1 MENYLY
7 FRKNRPISASV
18 TLGSATQTC
27 PAFAVADIG
36 ALAGNDNEN
45 EIAAISITSLD
56 GGGTGHASILFT
68 TSAIVPTVAYTTDAL
83 AIATGTTHWINPANQ
98 AYENGVL
105 VIDAHTDAGG
115 YTLDTGDIVTA
126 YWQTGLETACMYPV
140 SALKGIVAASD
151 TSTVLH
157 FASILGDATD
167 DTITFTHAG
176 VGSDGSGGF
185 DHICKV
191 INDACN
197 AYPKDGRMIKVYD
210 GHDGVVSSLNGNPAA
225 ITMMEYAPEGGAAG
239 MAT

>member
-27 PAFAVADIG
+27 PAFEVADIG

-45 EIAAISITSLD
+45 EIAAISIVSLD

-68 TSAIVPTVAYTTDAL
+68 MDAIVPTVDYSTTAL
-83 AIATGTTHWINPANQ
+83 AIATGTTHWINPADQ

-105 VIDAHTDAGG
+105 VLDGHGTSGG

-126 YWQTGLETACMYPV
+126 YWKTGLETAFIYPV
-140 SALKGIVAASD
+140 SALKGMVAASD
-151 TSTVLH
+151 TSTVIH
-157 FASILGDATD
+157 FASILGSATD
-167 DTITFTHAG
+167 DTVTLTHA
-176 VGSDGSGGF
+176 SLGF
-185 DHICKV
+185 EKVCKV

-197 AYPKDGRMIKVYD
+197 AYPRDGRMIKVYD
-210 GHDGVVSSLNGNPAA
+210 GHDGRVSSLNDNPAA
-225 ITMMEYAPEGGAAG
+225 ITLMEYAPEGGAAG

>member
-27 PAFAVADIG
+27 PAFEVADIG

-45 EIAAISITSLD
+45 EIAAISIVSLD
-56 GGGTGHASILFT
+56 GGGTGHASVLFT
-68 TSAIVPTVAYTTDAL
+68 MDAIVPTVDYSTTAL

-98 AYENGVL
+98 SYENGVL
-105 VIDAHTDAGG
+105 VLDAHTDAGG

-126 YWQTGLETACMYPV
+126 YWKTGLETAFIYPV
-140 SALKGIVAASD
+140 SALKGMVAASD
-151 TSTVLH
+151 TSTVIH
-157 FASILGDATD
+157 FASILGSATD
-167 DTITFTHAG
+167 DTVTLTHA
-176 VGSDGSGGF
+176 SLGF
-185 DHICKV
+185 EKVCKV

-197 AYPKDGRMIKVYD
+197 AYPRDGRMIKVYD
-210 GHDGVVSSLNGNPAA
+210 GHDGRVSSLNDNPAA
-225 ITMMEYAPEGGAAG
+225 ITLMEYAPEGGAAG

>member
-45 EIAAISITSLD
+45 EIAAISIVSLD
-56 GGGTGHASILFT
+56 GGGTGHSSILFT
-68 TSAIVPTVAYTTDAL
+68 MDAIVPTVDYSTTAL
-83 AIATGTTHWINPANQ
+83 AIATGTTHWINPADQ
-98 AYENGVL
+98 SYENGVL
-105 VIDAHTDAGG
+105 VLDGHGTSGG

-126 YWQTGLETACMYPV
+126 YWKTGLETAFMYPV
-140 SALKGIVAASD
+140 SALKGMVAASD
-151 TSTVLH
+151 VSTVIH
-157 FASILGDATD
+157 FASILGSATD
-167 DTITFTHAG
+167 DTLTLTHA
-176 VGSDGSGGF
+176 SLGF
-185 DHICKV
+185 EKVCKE

-197 AYPKDGRMIKVYD
+197 AYPKDGRIIKVYD
-210 GHDGVVSSLNGNPAA
+210 GHDGIVSTLNNNPAA
-225 ITMMEYAPEGGAAG
+225 ITLMEYAPEGGAAG

>member
-7 FRKNRPISASV
+7 FRKNRPVSASV

-27 PAFAVADIG
+27 PAFSAADIG
-36 ALAGNDNEN
+36 VLANNDNEN

-68 TSAIVPTVAYTTDAL
+68 TSAILPTVAYTSDAL

-98 AYENGVL
+98 AYENGIL

-126 YWQTGLETACMYPV
+126 YWKTGLETAFMYPV
-140 SALKGIVAASD
+140 SALKGIVATD
-151 TSTVLH
+151 TNTSSLT
-157 FASILGDATD
+157 FASLKGDSTD
-167 DTITFTHAG
+167 DVVTIEHAN
-176 VGSDGSGGF
+176 DGF
-185 DHICKV
+185 DDLCKM

-197 AYPKDGRMIKVYD
+197 AYPRDGRIIKVID
-210 GHDGVVSSLNGNPAA
+210 GHDGRIETLHKDNPAG
-225 ITMMEYAPEGGAAG
+225 ITTIEFVPESGY
-239 MAT
+239 

>member
-1 MENYLY
+1 M
-7 FRKNRPISASV
+7 

-27 PAFAVADIG
+27 PAFSASDIG
-36 ALAGNDNEN
+36 VINNNDNEN

-56 GGGTGHASILFT
+56 GDGTGHASILFT
-68 TSAIVPTVAYTTDAL
+68 VNQITPEVSYTSTAL
-83 AIATGTTHWINPANQ
+83 AIATGTTHWINPADQ

-105 VIDAHTDAGG
+105 VIDGHGTSGG

-126 YWQTGLETACMYPV
+126 YWKTGLETACLYPV

-157 FASILGDATD
+157 FASIKGDATD
-167 DTITFTHAG
+167 DTITLTHA
-176 VGSDGSGGF
+176 SLGF
-185 DHICKV
+185 EKVCKV

-197 AYPKDGRMIKVYD
+197 AYPRDGRMIKVYD
-210 GHDGVVSSLNGNPAA
+210 GHDGRVSSLNDNPAA
-225 ITMMEYAPEGGAAG
+225 ITLMEYAPEGGAAG

>member
-27 PAFAVADIG
+27 PAFEVADIG

-45 EIAAISITSLD
+45 EIAAISIVSLD
-56 GGGTGHASILFT
+56 GGGTGHASVLFT
-68 TSAIVPTVAYTTDAL
+68 MDAIVPTVDYSTTAL

-98 AYENGVL
+98 SYENGVL
-105 VIDAHTDAGG
+105 VLDAHTDAGG
-115 YTLDTGDIVTA
+115 YSLDTGDIVTA
-126 YWQTGLETACMYPV
+126 YWKTGLETAFIYPV

-151 TSTVLH
+151 TSTVIH
-157 FASILGDATD
+157 FASILGSATD
-167 DTITFTHAG
+167 DTVTLTHA
-176 VGSDGSGGF
+176 SLGF
-185 DHICKV
+185 EKVCKV

-197 AYPKDGRMIKVYD
+197 AYPRDGRMIKVYD
-210 GHDGVVSSLNGNPAA
+210 GHDGRVSSLNDNPAA
-225 ITMMEYAPEGGAAG
+225 ITLMEYAPEGGAAG

>member
-27 PAFAVADIG
+27 PAFDTADIG

-45 EIAAISITSLD
+45 EIAAISIVSLD
-56 GGGTGHASILFT
+56 GGGTGHSSVLFT
-68 TSAIVPTVAYTTDAL
+68 MDAIVPTVDYSTTAL
-83 AIATGTTHWINPANQ
+83 AIATGTTHWINPADQ

-105 VIDAHTDAGG
+105 VLDGHGTSGG

-126 YWQTGLETACMYPV
+126 YWKTGLETAFIYPV

-151 TSTVLH
+151 TSTVIH
-157 FASILGDATD
+157 FASILGSATD
-167 DTITFTHAG
+167 DTVTLTHA
-176 VGSDGSGGF
+176 SLGF
-185 DHICKV
+185 EKVCKV

-197 AYPKDGRMIKVYD
+197 AYPRDGRMIKVYD
-210 GHDGVVSSLNGNPAA
+210 GHDGRVSSLNDNPAA
-225 ITMMEYAPEGGAAG
+225 ITLMEYAPEGGAAG

>member
-27 PAFAVADIG
+27 PAFSASDIG
-36 ALAGNDNEN
+36 ALSGNDNEN
-45 EIAAISITSLD
+45 EIAAISIVSLD
-56 GGGTGHASILFT
+56 GGGTGHASVLFT
-68 TSAIVPTVAYTTDAL
+68 PTTIVPTLAYSGSAL
-83 AIATGTTHWINPANQ
+83 AIATGTTHWIEPSSQ

-105 VIDAHTDAGG
+105 VLDGHGTTGG

-126 YWQTGLETACMYPV
+126 YWKTGLETACMYPV
-140 SALKGIVAASD
+140 SALKGI
-151 TSTVLH
+151 VLH

-167 DTITFTHAG
+167 DTITFTHA
-176 VGSDGSGGF
+176 SLGF
-185 DHICKV
+185 EHICKV
-191 INDACN
+191 VNDACN
-197 AYPKDGRMIKVYD
+197 AYPRDGRIINVYD
-210 GHDGVVSSLNGNPAA
+210 GHDGVISTLNGNPAT

>member
-27 PAFAVADIG
+27 PAFEVADIG

-45 EIAAISITSLD
+45 EIAAISIVSLD
-56 GGGTGHASILFT
+56 GGGTGHASVLFT
-68 TSAIVPTVAYTTDAL
+68 MDAIVPTVDYSTTAL

-98 AYENGVL
+98 SYENGVL
-105 VIDAHTDAGG
+105 VLDAHTDAGG

-126 YWQTGLETACMYPV
+126 YWKTGLETAFIYPV

-151 TSTVLH
+151 TSTVIH
-157 FASILGDATD
+157 FASILGSATD
-167 DTITFTHAG
+167 DTVTLTHA
-176 VGSDGSGGF
+176 SLGF
-185 DHICKV
+185 EKVCKV

-197 AYPKDGRMIKVYD
+197 AYPRDGRMIKVYD
-210 GHDGVVSSLNGNPAA
+210 GHDGRVSSLNDNPAA
-225 ITMMEYAPEGGAAG
+225 ITLMEYAPEGGAAG

>member
-45 EIAAISITSLD
+45 EIAAISILSLD
-56 GGGTGHASILFT
+56 GGGTGHASVLFT
-68 TSAIVPTVAYTTDAL
+68 MDAIVPTVDYSTTAL
-83 AIATGTTHWINPANQ
+83 AIATGTTHWINPADQ

-105 VIDAHTDAGG
+105 VLDGHGTSGG
-115 YTLDTGDIVTA
+115 STGMIEA
-126 YWQTGLETACMYPV
+126 Q
-140 SALKGIVAASD
+140 KN
-151 TSTVLH
+151 
-157 FASILGDATD
+157 ATD
-167 DTITFTHAG
+167 DTITLTHAAL
-176 VGSDGSGGF
+176 GF
-185 DHICKV
+185 EKVCKV

-197 AYPKDGRMIKVYD
+197 AYPKDGRLIKVYD
-210 GHDGVVSSLNGNPAA
+210 GHDGQITSLNSNPAA
-225 ITMMEYAPEGGAAG
+225 ITLIEYASEGGAAG

>member
-45 EIAAISITSLD
+45 EIAAISIVSLD
-56 GGGTGHASILFT
+56 GGGTGHSSILFT
-68 TSAIVPTVAYTTDAL
+68 MDAIGPTVDYSTTAL
-83 AIATGTTHWINPANQ
+83 AIATGTTHWINPADQ
-98 AYENGVL
+98 SYENGVL
-105 VIDAHTDAGG
+105 VLDGHGTSGG

-126 YWQTGLETACMYPV
+126 YWKTGLETAFMYPV
-140 SALKGIVAASD
+140 SALKGMVAASD
-151 TSTVLH
+151 VSTVIH
-157 FASILGDATD
+157 FASILGSATD
-167 DTITFTHAG
+167 DTLTLTHA
-176 VGSDGSGGF
+176 SLGF
-185 DHICKV
+185 EKVCKE

-197 AYPKDGRMIKVYD
+197 AYPKDGRIIKVYD
-210 GHDGVVSSLNGNPAA
+210 GHDGIVSTLNNNPAA
-225 ITMMEYAPEGGAAG
+225 ITLMEYAPEGGAAG

>member
-56 GGGTGHASILFT
+56 GGGTGHASVLFT
-68 TSAIVPTVAYTTDAL
+68 PTTIVPTLAYSGSAL
-83 AIATGTTHWINPANQ
+83 AIATGTTHWIEPSTQ
-98 AYENGVL
+98 AYENGV
-105 VIDAHTDAGG
+105 ITMDAHTDAGG

-126 YWQTGLETACMYPV
+126 YWKVGLETACLYPV

-167 DTITFTHAG
+167 DTITFTHA
-176 VGSDGSGGF
+176 SLGF
-185 DHICKV
+185 EHICKV
-191 INDACN
+191 VNDACN
-197 AYPKDGRMIKVYD
+197 AYPKDGRLIKVYD
-210 GHDGVVSSLNGNPAA
+210 GHDGVISSLNNNPAA

>member
-56 GGGTGHASILFT
+56 GGGTGHASVLFT
-68 TSAIVPTVAYTTDAL
+68 PTTIVPTLAYSGSAL
-83 AIATGTTHWINPANQ
+83 AIATGTTHWIEPSTQ

-105 VIDAHTDAGG
+105 TLDGHGDAGG

-126 YWQTGLETACMYPV
+126 YWKTGLETAFMYPV
-140 SALKGIVAASD
+140 SALKGMVAASD
-151 TSTVLH
+151 TSTVIH
-157 FASILGDATD
+157 FASIVGSATD
-167 DTITFTHAG
+167 DTVTLTHA
-176 VGSDGSGGF
+176 SLGF
-185 DHICKV
+185 EKVCKV

-197 AYPKDGRMIKVYD
+197 AYPRDGRIIRVYD
-210 GHDGVVSSLNGNPAA
+210 GHDGIISSLNGNPAT

>member
-27 PAFAVADIG
+27 PAFSASDIG
-36 ALAGNDNEN
+36 TLSGNDNEN

-68 TSAIVPTVAYTTDAL
+68 MDAIVPTVDYSTTAL
-83 AIATGTTHWINPANQ
+83 TIATGTTHWINPADQ
-98 AYENGVL
+98 AYENGILVL
-105 VIDAHTDAGG
+105 DGHGTAGG

-126 YWQTGLETACMYPV
+126 YWKTGLETAFMYPV
-140 SALKGIVAASD
+140 SALKGITSAGD

-167 DTITFTHAG
+167 DTVTFTHA
-176 VGSDGSGGF
+176 SLGF
-185 DHICKV
+185 EHICKV

-197 AYPKDGRMIKVYD
+197 AYPKDGRIIKVYD
-210 GHDGVVSSLNGNPAA
+210 GHDGVISTLNGNPAT

>member
-27 PAFAVADIG
+27 PAFSASDIG
-36 ALAGNDNEN
+36 TLGGNDNEN
-45 EIAAISITSLD
+45 EIAAISILSHD
-56 GGGTGHASILFT
+56 GGGTGHAQVLFEP
-68 TSAIVPTVAYTTDAL
+68 SAIVPTLTYTGSAL
-83 AIATGTTHWINPANQ
+83 AIATGTTHWIEPADQ
-98 AYENGVL
+98 SYENGVL
-105 VIDAHTDAGG
+105 VLDDHSTTGG

-126 YWQTGLETACMYPV
+126 YWKTGLETACMYPV

-151 TSTVLH
+151 TVTVLH

-167 DTITFTHAG
+167 DTITFTHA
-176 VGSDGSGGF
+176 SLGF
-185 DHICKV
+185 EKVCKI

-197 AYPKDGRMIKVYD
+197 AYPRDGRLIKVYD
-210 GHDGVVSSLNGNPAA
+210 GHDGVISSLNGNPAA
-225 ITMMEYAPEGGAAG
+225 ITMMEYAPEGGAVG

>member
-27 PAFAVADIG
+27 PAFSASDIG
-36 ALAGNDNEN
+36 ALSGNDNEN
-45 EIAAISITSLD
+45 EISAISITSFD
-56 GGGTGHASILFT
+56 GGGTGHASILFAT
-68 TSAIVPTVAYTTDAL
+68 TSVVPSITRNSESAL
-83 AIATGTTHWINPANQ
+83 AIATGTTHWINPADQ

-105 VIDAHTDAGG
+105 TIDGHGTSGG

-126 YWQTGLETACMYPV
+126 YFKTGLETACMYPV
-140 SALKGIVAASD
+140 SALKGITSASD

-167 DTITFTHAG
+167 DTITFTHA
-176 VGSDGSGGF
+176 SLGF
-185 DHICKV
+185 EHICKV
-191 INDACN
+191 VNDACN
-197 AYPKDGRMIKVYD
+197 AYPKDGRLIKVYD
-210 GHDGVVSSLNGNPAA
+210 GHDGIINTLNDNPAA

>member
-56 GGGTGHASILFT
+56 GGGTGHASVLFT
-68 TSAIVPTVAYTTDAL
+68 PTTIVPTLAYSGSAL
-83 AIATGTTHWINPANQ
+83 AIATGTTHWIEPSSQ

-105 VIDAHTDAGG
+105 VIDGHGTAGG

-126 YWQTGLETACMYPV
+126 YWKVGLETACLYPV

-157 FASILGDATD
+157 FASIKGDATD
-167 DTITFTHAG
+167 DTITLTHA
-176 VGSDGSGGF
+176 SLGF
-185 DHICKV
+185 EKVCKV

-197 AYPKDGRMIKVYD
+197 AYPKDGRLIKVYD
-210 GHDGVVSSLNGNPAA
+210 GHDGRVTSLNNNPAA
-225 ITMMEYAPEGGAAG
+225 ITLMEYAPEGGAAG